1 MSLVLKISSKHI
13 HVQES
18 SYATSIHDHGKDLK
32 KKKKKIM
39 VLATQ
44 VSVTK
49 VEKSCYMVVG
59 MESEK
64 MGVLWNAV
72 SH

>member
-13 HVQES
+13 HVLGS

-32 KKKKKIM
+32 KKKNFM

-64 MGVLWNAV
+64 MGVL
-72 SH
+72 

>member
-13 HVQES
+13 HVLGS
-18 SYATSIHDHGKDLK
+18 SYATSIHDHGFLFL
-32 KKKKKIM
+32 IFM

-49 VEKSCYMVVG
+49 WKNLAIWWWEGKVRKWMYFEMQSPTK
-59 MESEK
+59 
-64 MGVLWNAV
+64 
-72 SH
+72 